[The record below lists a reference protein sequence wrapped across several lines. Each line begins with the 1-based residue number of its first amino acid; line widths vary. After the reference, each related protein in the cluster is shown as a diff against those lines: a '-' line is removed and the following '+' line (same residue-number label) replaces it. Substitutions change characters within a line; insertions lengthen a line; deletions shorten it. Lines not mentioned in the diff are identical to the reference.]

1 MAKVS
6 SMAIPSRLGR
16 RPSGQRSP
24 IQLRTHRA
32 QTVVRIRLLPAEPGT
47 AGRIGAGLRLHPCWG
62 GVHAFCA
69 PARRRQDPGGPGGG
83 VSCSSDAISRRV
95 DQEGYPYLSGSWK
108 QGDRIDTDSDMPV
121 RAVAANPPVVQDA
134 GKVAMTKESI
144 VYCAEE
150 MDNRA
155 NLHLLYLNG
164 SALLDDANRVRVE
177 PFTFQTGAVP
187 DDPRA

>member
-1 MAKVS
+1 M
-6 SMAIPSRLGR
+6 
-16 RPSGQRSP
+16 
-24 IQLRTHRA
+24 
-32 QTVVRIRLLPAEPGT
+32 
-47 AGRIGAGLRLHPCWG
+47 
-62 GVHAFCA
+62 
-69 PARRRQDPGGPGGG
+69 
-83 VSCSSDAISRRV
+83 

-134 GKVAMTKESI
+134 GKVAMTRESI

-164 SALLDDANRVRVE
+164 SALLDDENRVRVE

-187 DDPRA
+187 DDPRAKGHVDAVSCSMVRLQVLVWWESADRADAAPLYRQRQPVRRRPIAATLIPYFVWTNCGENEMRVFPDVD